1 MMTWIKRLTRPLVA
15 WLFAMF
21 MVVVVA
27 AVIAPLVPLSWLPL
41 LQVLPPLLGGLS
53 LIAVGFLLVLIRQK
67 RPQLVGLAL
76 LALLGIAWGLSKDVR
91 LRPQGSTT
99 NPCDLKVVS
108 YNVGSFA
115 FEAKRV
121 KQVSDLLQ
129 QQEADVIA
137 LQEFRNHEMDSGQ
150 RALDYL
156 ARSLD
161 MPHYR
166 FEHLPQHIHG
176 TVIFSRHS
184 IVSIDTMFMPQE
196 EINTGIIATLESPL
210 GRIGV
215 GNLHLSSFRINEF
228 LQRKDRERWQQFDQM
243 FRNSLDVLPLQQEKV
258 DRVLATSATY
268 PYPLVLTGDFNA
280 VPHSRI
286 MQQFFDRY
294 TDSFLAVGHG
304 GGWTYPI
311 IGPLGLRIDYQFCTP
326 ALIPTQHQ
334 VLSADMSDH
343 KPVKV
348 CYTLVP

>member
-1 MMTWIKRLTRPLVA
+1 MTRIKRLARPLAA
-15 WLFAMF
+15 WLFAML
-21 MVVVVA
+21 MVVVIAAVA
-27 AVIAPLVPLSWLPL
+27 APFVPLSWFPL
-41 LQVLPPLLGGLS
+41 LQVLPPLLGGL
-53 LIAVGFLLVLIRQK
+53 GLLVLGFFLMFVRQK
-67 RPQLVGLAL
+67 RLHLAGLSL
-76 LALLGIAWGLSKDVR
+76 LALAGIAWGLSKDVR
-91 LRPQGSTT
+91 LRPSGATT
-99 NPCDLKVVS
+99 QECQLRVIS

-115 FEAKRV
+115 FEAQRV
-121 KQVSDLLQ
+121 KAVSQLLR

-137 LQEFRNHEMDSGQ
+137 LQEFRNHEMESGQ

-176 TVIFSRHS
+176 AVIFSRHP
-184 IVSIDTMFMPQE
+184 IVRIDTMFMPQG

-215 GNLHLSSFRINEF
+215 GNLHLSSFRVNEF
-228 LQRKDRERWQQFDQM
+228 LQREDSDRWQQFGQLL
-243 FRNSLDVLPLQQEKV
+243 RNSLDVLPLQQEKV
-258 DRVLATSATY
+258 DRVLKTTEVY

-294 TDSFLAVGHG
+294 TDSFLAVGRW

-311 IGPLGLRIDYQFCTP
+311 LGPLGLRIDYQFCTS
-326 ALIPTQHQ
+326 ALVPTRHR

-343 KPVKV
+343 QPVEV
-348 CYTLVP
+348 CYTLMP